1 MYIITC
7 VNAEHSKYLTA
18 PSSRVRFHPC
28 SLVIGCSSHLDN
40 CWLVVVSI
48 LKSIWVPINIKGV
61 FLQWEVISG
70 IHWKNVIWTSF
81 RVYTLYIQ
89 YLTLSAI
96 FLILLITKKTRLN
109 DAPIVQCVHWQIRFV
124 FPSGNFLE

>member
-1 MYIITC
+1 
-7 VNAEHSKYLTA
+7 
-18 PSSRVRFHPC
+18 
-28 SLVIGCSSHLDN
+28 
-40 CWLVVVSI
+40 VSI